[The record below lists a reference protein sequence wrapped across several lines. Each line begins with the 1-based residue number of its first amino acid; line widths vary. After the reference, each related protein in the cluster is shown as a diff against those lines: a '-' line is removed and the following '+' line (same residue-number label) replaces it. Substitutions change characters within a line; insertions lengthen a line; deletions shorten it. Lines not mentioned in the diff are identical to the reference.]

1 MNIAVR
7 GGGNIGTQFACVCA
21 SRGHRVSVYTS
32 KPELWSMDI
41 EAHNDDGSI
50 THGRVALVS
59 DNVAEVLNE
68 HEIIFITHPA
78 FMLSRTSELIAPY
91 VHEDSCIGVIP
102 GTGGAEYCPV
112 Q

>member
-68 HEIIFITHPA
+68 HEIIFITVK
-78 FMLSRTSELIAPY
+78 FFNIKKSVFFNGIN
-91 VHEDSCIGVIP
+91 
-102 GTGGAEYCPV
+102 
-112 Q
+112 